1 MIKKGVVLMVF
12 KTLFLSSSL
21 KHLLQKILLF
31 ILGSYFLLSPV
42 SYFLVYAT
50 QGIYNY
56 SLLKLVSIAWFA
68 LSVKKYN
75 KHLFD
80 LNTNRAECL
89 KYFKLTIICLII
101 YVLLASEFYPNIYIS
116 LTSYLGLNDFIDNYA
131 KLLLYILWE
140 SFFSIYT
147 INVFGGM
154 MLSLALLF
162 IPVFK
167 DITSLNYKN
176 QGKISEDANQVIRA
190 FKHDVKD
197 HLAVLEELYKS
208 GENQEAEQYMSKI
221 LETIDTDKLANSNN
235 FIFDTIINLK
245 LEKLLKSNIDI
256 DIKIDINIASNIN
269 ILAYDLTII
278 LGNLLENAI
287 DGLINDSNDGNDS
300 NDSNDDK
307 RLLVSINQSM
317 GNIIV
322 FIENSYSGEIIK
334 DNKDSSK
341 LRSTKKYNS
350 KEHGIGLENVKNTLK
365 NYNGE
370 LKIDYTSD
378 IFTATAIIP
387 YD

>member
-1 MIKKGVVLMVF
+1 MVF

-21 KHLLQKILLF
+21 KHLLQKVLLF
-31 ILGSYFLLSPV
+31 ILGSYFLLSHV
-42 SYFLVYAT
+42 CYFLVYAT
-50 QGIYNY
+50 QDIYNY
-56 SLLKLVSIAWFA
+56 SLLRVVSVVWFV
-68 LSVKKYN
+68 LSIKKYN

-89 KYFKLTIICLII
+89 KYFKLTIMCLII
-101 YVLLASEFYPNIYIS
+101 YVLLASELYSNIYIY
-116 LTSYLGLNDFIDNYA
+116 LTSHLGIHSFVNGYFELSI
-131 KLLLYILWE
+131 YILWE
-140 SFFSIYT
+140 SFFSTYGVNI
-147 INVFGGM
+147 FGAM
-154 MLSLALLF
+154 MISLCILF

-167 DITSLNYKN
+167 DIISVNYKN
-176 QGKISEDANQVIRA
+176 QDKLSEDANYVMRA

-208 GENQEAEQYMSKI
+208 GENQEAKEYMSKI
-221 LETIDTDKLANSNN
+221 LDTLDSEKLANSNN

-287 DGLINDSNDGNDS
+287 YALLNDGNDSNDGNDY
-300 NDSNDDK
+300 DDDNNK

-322 FIENSYSGEIIK
+322 FIENSYIGEIIK
-334 DNKDSSK
+334 DNKDLSK
-341 LRSTKKYNS
+341 LISSKKYNR
-350 KEHGIGLENVKNTLK
+350 KEHGLGLENVKNTLK

-370 LKIDYTSD
+370 LKIDYTSN